1 MEQLRS
7 VSVYVVALLL
17 GVLLL
22 LIGFGAEFT
31 IAGTG
36 IKSPTA
42 GWVKVFLVIFG
53 IGLII
58 YGLADPIFSGRVQVR
73 NRSKTQPPN
82 IQPHQVLAQ
91 EFFFTLD
98 DEKAIRFPTL
108 IKDAARIS
116 VLSRTAVNLL
126 GHYRS
131 TFKELAKQNCR
142 VQLLFVDP
150 ESESAK
156 LVYGK
161 NYGIYKNNVA
171 AAARHLR
178 DIVPN
183 FGDRLETKVVDYSPT
198 ISIIMVEK
206 RGLEEAVMQVQLY
219 FFHSATGR
227 DRPIFYVDPK
237 DSWYGVFKQEFE
249 TMWADARDWD
259 ATDFVNRTKS

>member
-17 GVLLL
+17 GGLLL
-22 LIGFGAEFT
+22 LVGVGAEFT

-36 IKSPTA
+36 IKPPA
-42 GWVKVFLVIFG
+42 EAWVRAFLVIFG
-53 IGLII
+53 IALII
-58 YGLADPIFSGRVQVR
+58 YGLADPFFNGRVQVR
-73 NRSKTQPPN
+73 NRQAKNSL
-82 IQPHQVLAQ
+82 PHQPLAQ

-98 DEKAIRFPTL
+98 DERATRFPLL
-108 IKDAARIS
+108 IKDAVKIS
-116 VLSRTAVNLL
+116 ILSRTAVNLL
-126 GHYRS
+126 GQYRS
-131 TFKELAKQNCR
+131 VFKELAKQNCK

-150 ESESAK
+150 DSESAK

-171 AAARHLR
+171 SAARHLR

-183 FGDRLETKVVDYSPT
+183 FGDRLETRVVDYSPT
-198 ISIIMVEK
+198 LSIIMVEK
-206 RGLEEAVMQVQLY
+206 RSTEETVMQVQLY

-227 DRPIFYVDPK
+227 DRPIFHVDPK
-237 DSWYGVFKQEFE
+237 DNWYWVFKQEFE

-259 ATDFVNRTKS
+259 VADFVNRTRS